1 MNIKDPIIILG
12 STGSVGRQGIDVA
25 VKNSIPVDAIAAG
38 SNINEIENQARLL
51 GVSACAMADPSAANA
66 LRVKLADTNINVYS
80 GTDGICE
87 MVARSNAKIVL
98 NAITGK
104 AGLLPTLSVIK
115 SKKVLALANKE
126 SLVVAGD
133 IVMEAASKNSIPIIP
148 VDSEHCAIHQ
158 CLKCGQKKEVKK
170 LLLTASGGPFYNKN
184 PDEFK
189 NAAKSQVLAHPTW
202 NMGAKIT
209 VDSATLMNKG
219 FEVIEAM
226 HLFDVPASDISVV
239 VHRES
244 IIHSMVEYIDNS
256 VIAQM
261 SVPDMRFCI
270 QYALSYPERINAI
283 SAPLNLATI
292 GNLSFGAPN
301 TEAFPLLNAAFYA
314 AQKGGALPAVLNAA
328 NEVAVASFLN
338 DKIKFYEI
346 AESVLSILYRMEKE
360 AVAMHSLEEIMG
372 IDLKTREYTSE
383 YINSKH

>member
-189 NAAKSQVLAHPTW
+189 HAAKSQVLAHPTW

>member
-158 CLKCGQKKEVKK
+158 CLKCGQKKK
-170 LLLTASGGPFYNKN
+170 
-184 PDEFK
+184 
-189 NAAKSQVLAHPTW
+189 
-202 NMGAKIT
+202 
-209 VDSATLMNKG
+209 
-219 FEVIEAM
+219 
-226 HLFDVPASDISVV
+226 
-239 VHRES
+239 
-244 IIHSMVEYIDNS
+244 
-256 VIAQM
+256 
-261 SVPDMRFCI
+261 
-270 QYALSYPERINAI
+270 
-283 SAPLNLATI
+283 
-292 GNLSFGAPN
+292 
-301 TEAFPLLNAAFYA
+301 
-314 AQKGGALPAVLNAA
+314 
-328 NEVAVASFLN
+328 
-338 DKIKFYEI
+338 
-346 AESVLSILYRMEKE
+346 
-360 AVAMHSLEEIMG
+360 
-372 IDLKTREYTSE
+372 
-383 YINSKH
+383 